1 MTKIANKGNYVNN
14 LLADI
19 TKEYKN
25 IIKTV

>member
-1 MTKIANKGNYVNN
+1 MTKIANKVNYVNN